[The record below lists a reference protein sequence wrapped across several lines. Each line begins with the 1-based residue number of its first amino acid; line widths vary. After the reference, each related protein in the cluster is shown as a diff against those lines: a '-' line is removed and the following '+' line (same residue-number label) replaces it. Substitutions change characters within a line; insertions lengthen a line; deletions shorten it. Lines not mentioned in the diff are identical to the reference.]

1 MPMTIPATA
10 AAARGSSENKA
21 LADWLSQLRRNQK
34 LDFGPVPVMS
44 NPPAYTLTKGTG
56 LSAVSIS
63 SGGTGYTVGNVLTV
77 VGGTSAAAASITVV
91 SVSSEGAITAAAVG
105 RPGVYTA
112 TPANPASV
120 TGGSGT
126 GAIFNLTWNAGV
138 ASSIYN
144 GATWSRSGAW
154 FSYLGSNI
162 ANLPDASGYMGNG
175 NGNGTQ
181 CAISFCSDAPALDFR
196 LIGFNC
202 QYDLYVDGQRISSAA
217 VTTDTSG
224 APYIYTIDWG
234 GVVKTRTYTLRGVN
248 TAFGGVIV
256 GQAYTLWAPT
266 RWRPTVWQLGD
277 SYTFGTMASQSSFN
291 DFRIICDTLGF
302 DGLADGVGG
311 SGWVSTGSTQ
321 PQQRIKS
328 KLWTLT
334 RKPEYVFLSLG
345 YNDWATTSI
354 ALLQTNFTESVAL
367 IKQHCPEVAIVVIG
381 PATPIGSNA
390 QLNAIRSAI
399 MALCSTL
406 GLPFIDVSDWVNA
419 RNKTLYT
426 AYDNVHPNDAGYAF
440 RAARLSQALLGVL

>member
-63 SGGTGYTVGNVLTV
+63 SGGTGYTAGNVLTV
-77 VGGTSAAAASITVV
+77 VGGTSASAASITVV
-91 SVSSEGAITAAAVG
+91 SVSAEGAITSAAVG
-105 RPGVYTA
+105 RPGVYTD

-126 GAIFNLTWNAGV
+126 GATFNLTWNASV

-144 GATWSRSGAW
+144 GATWSRGGAQ
-154 FSYLGSNI
+154 FIYLGS
-162 ANLPDASGYMGNG
+162 DVSDVTSGYRGNG
-175 NGNGTQ
+175 VGNGTQ
-181 CAISFCSDAPALDFR
+181 CSITFCSDAPLLDFR
-196 LIGFNC
+196 LIGLNC
-202 QYDLYVDGQRISSAA
+202 QYDLYVDGARIASTA

-224 APYIYTIDWG
+224 APYVYTVDWG
-234 GVVKTRTYTLRGVN
+234 GVVKTRTYNLRGVN

-277 SYTFGTMASQSSFN
+277 SYTFGTQATQSSFN

-302 DGLADGVGG
+302 DGLADGIGG
-311 SGWVSTGSTQ
+311 SGWTSSGSTK
-321 PQQRIKS
+321 PQQRITS
-328 KLWTLT
+328 KLSTLT
-334 RKPEYVFLSLG
+334 RTPEYIFLSLG
-345 YNDWATTSI
+345 YNDYATASI
-354 ALLQTNFTESVAL
+354 ELLQTNFTESVAL
-367 IKQHCPEVAIVVIG
+367 IRQLCPMAKIIVMG
-381 PATPIGSNA
+381 PATPVGSTT
-390 QLNAIRSAI
+390 QLNTIRSTI

-406 GLPFIDVSDWVNA
+406 GLPFIDVADWVNS

-426 AYDNVHPNDAGYAF
+426 ANDNVHPNDAGYAY
-440 RAARLSQALLGVL
+440 RAARFSQALLGVL